1 MYQGLYLPEGALLDT
16 EANQAALSSLSALTV
31 AMENRTVLEGCVVLC
46 DASHNLVVQVGE
58 YRGII
63 PRVEAA
69 IGIESGTTREI
80 AVISRVGK
88 PVAFHITGI
97 ETDVNGNTNL
107 LLSRKS
113 AQKEALKHYLNT
125 LQVGDILPAKVTHLE
140 PFGAFVDIGCGNIA
154 LIGIENLSVSR
165 ISHPKDRLAVGQAI
179 YAAVRQVDAEAERIT
194 LTQRELLGTWAQNA
208 AKFEVGQTVRGIVRG
223 IEEYGI
229 FVELTPN
236 LSGLAEKRDGLEEG
250 DAVSVYI
257 KNITEEKMKIKLIVI
272 DVCGK
277 SQNTVITQAD
287 YFITDGHLDCWEYSP
302 PDCEKKKIRTCFE
315 D

>member
-16 EANQAALSSLSALTV
+16 EANQAALASLSALHI
-31 AMENRTVLEGCVVLC
+31 AMENKTVLEGCVVLC
-46 DASHNLVVQVGE
+46 DAAHNLIVQVGA

-69 IGIESGTTREI
+69 IGIETGTTREI

-88 PVAFHITGI
+88 PVAFHIIGI
-97 ETDVNGNTNL
+97 DADADGTPQL

-113 AQKEALKHYLNT
+113 AQAAALQHCLRT
-125 LQVGDILPAKVTHLE
+125 LEVGDVLPAKVTHLE

-165 ISHPKDRLAVGQAI
+165 ISHPKDRLAVGQEI
-179 YAAVRQVDAEAERIT
+179 YAAVRQIDAEAERIT
-194 LTQRELLGTWAQNA
+194 LTQRELLGTWTQNA
-208 AKFEVGQTVRGIVRG
+208 EKFEVGQTVRGIVRG
-223 IEEYGI
+223 IEEYGV

-236 LSGLAEKRDGLEEG
+236 LSGLAEKREGLEEG
-250 DAVSVYI
+250 DMVSVYI
-257 KNITEEKMKIKLIVI
+257 KNISKEKMKIKLIVI

-277 SQNTVITQAD
+277 GQSSTIAPAD
-287 YFITDGHLDCWEYSP
+287 YFITAGHLDAWEYSP
-302 PDCEKKKIRTCFE
+302 PDCEKKKICTYFE
-315 D
+315 